1 MADRATSRTRR
12 QRAKRVTQACDYCR
26 QKRLKC
32 TANQYPCLNCQLYD
46 AECTTRGQARRVG
59 TTQTPSDSGAQDVVR
74 VAENQPQV
82 GMAQWT
88 QEQDLDHAA
97 NQDFNNL
104 VQQLGIGVASDF
116 IDLDD
121 AMLADFSHADT
132 LLSPGHGPWTG
143 YTLPTRPHATAD
155 PMPGPAGLSPSGI
168 VSSID
173 SLVKQDANTT
183 ELDRSIPPGVFIRK
197 NEGVANYLGITS
209 VGATMALCLRD
220 AHESQR
226 IPVDGNSMG
235 FLVEAGPHVD
245 EVGLS
250 SRLDLSAQS
259 LPRSEAAMQSI
270 DAYFKTLDGFYP
282 IVDEEPFRAKA
293 HMLYTSDRSHVSV
306 VDYSMFC
313 LVVSLGAM
321 GISQTSGRSDA
332 NEQLSADAYERAW
345 SIMNDSIATP
355 CEASLQVLLLHIV
368 RHSYFGKS
376 GIAWVFCGLAIR
388 IAEAIGL
395 HRKIPKEMD
404 VPKSQVWLRS
414 RLWWILLHLDASLS
428 ISQGRPPGLI
438 HTTYDLDTRLPDASM
453 DEDKLVPSLA
463 QFLTWRFRLN
473 RIQTRF
479 CSAMHSSDTAASR
492 LEAITRA
499 DEEMSEW
506 TGDLPTICRPD
517 HHISV
522 SPDRYLQVVLL
533 HLDYFN
539 LLRTIYW
546 AAITLGSTGSNASPR
561 IRASEILCLEAARS
575 FIKTLNNSMNELGA
589 RRILIFSFLTNNYM
603 AAIAVLYRS
612 ISKNPLSFSARA
624 DLEHLRAGKI
634 HLDLDTPSNGTV
646 PALKALFE
654 NMLSN
659 AQDFVWKPDDSQ
671 ASSSSKGDK

>member
-1 MADRATSRTRR
+1 MADRAISRTRN

-32 TANQYPCLNCQLYD
+32 TENQYPCLNCQLYN

-59 TTQTPSDSGAQDVVR
+59 TTQTSSDSGAHDVVR
-74 VAENQPQV
+74 AAENQPQV

-104 VQQLGIGVASDF
+104 VQQLENGVASDF

-121 AMLADFSHADT
+121 AMCADFPNADT

-155 PMPGPAGLSPSGI
+155 PMPEPTALSPFGK

-173 SLVKQDANTT
+173 SLVKQDPNTT
-183 ELDRSIPPGVFIRK
+183 ELDRSIPPGIFIRK
-197 NEGVANYLGITS
+197 NEGITS
-209 VGATMALCLRD
+209 VGATMALCLKD

-270 DAYFKTLDGFYP
+270 DAYFKTVDGFYP
-282 IVDEEPFRAKA
+282 IVDEEPLRAKA

-306 VDYSMFC
+306 VDYSMFY

-332 NEQLSADAYERAW
+332 SEQLSVDAYERAW
-345 SIMNDSIATP
+345 SIMSDSIATP

-438 HTTYDLDTRLPDASM
+438 NPTYDLDTRLPDAGM

-506 TGDLPTICRPD
+506 KGDLPTICRPD

-561 IRASEILCLEAARS
+561 IQASEILCVEAARS
-575 FIKTLNNSMNELGA
+575 FIKTLNN
-589 RRILIFSFLTNNYM
+589 SFLTNNYM

-659 AQDFVWKPDDSQ
+659 AQDFVWKPDFFHSTRTR
-671 ASSSSKGDK
+671 